1 MKTILCL
8 SAAFILAISVNT
20 LRADSVLPGHE
31 KVASAL
37 KDLEKNTGY
46 VQERLGNTLN
56 SLNSLQGGGDLKSP
70 YGDFSRNLEK
80 LQSLSALVDK
90 NSEQLNEALTANYS
104 SWQAQIDQ
112 IQDSSLKSISA
123 KRLADE
129 QKKFQ
134 TLAKNI
140 KAAQAQLSPV
150 TKQLNDINGVLKAD
164 LTAAGV
170 KSLEKPLQKVSKDG
184 NDTLTTYDKLK
195 QDFQQ
200 ARQSISSTAN

>member
-1 MKTILCL
+1 MKAILCL
-8 SAAFILAISVNT
+8 LTALTITISANT

-37 KDLEKNTGY
+37 KELEKNTGY
-46 VQERLGNTLN
+46 VQERLGNTLT
-56 SLNSLQGGGDLKSP
+56 SLGSLQGGGDLKSP

-80 LQSLSALVDK
+80 LQSLSATVDK

-129 QKKFQ
+129 QKKFA

-140 KAAQAQLSPV
+140 KAAQTQLAPVIKQLS
-150 TKQLNDINGVLKAD
+150 DINGVLKAD

-170 KSLEKPLQKVSKDG
+170 KSLEKPLQKASKDG
-184 NDTLTTYDKLK
+184 NAVLATYDKLK